1 MWRTTLILISSFATI
16 GVVAVAATAQTN
28 ADQIVVVVSAW
39 KIQVV
44 DPSGKPLRKVFVR
57 QVWRDYDMED
67 ADHESDS
74 YTDRN
79 GFVSF
84 PERRGPKVSDALRR
98 ENQLKHV
105 QETGVHT
112 SFGVH
117 AYVLAWGKIVGCK
130 RLEGNA
136 DYMPGKPLPTKL
148 HTSIAILPGFK
159 CRA

>member
-1 MWRTTLILISSFATI
+1 MRRTILILLLSFGII
-16 GVVAVAATAQTN
+16 GVVIFSSAGQTRP
-28 ADQIVVVVSAW
+28 DERVLVPAW

-44 DPSGKPLRKVFVR
+44 DPSGKPLRNVFVR

-67 ADHESDS
+67 ADHETDA

-84 PERRGPKVSDALRR
+84 PERKGPKVSDALRR

-136 DYMPGKPLPTKL
+136 DYMPGKPLPKKL